1 VRTLGSGPRLPY
13 GRGHMLE
20 TENEELGELPYTRC
34 SDPGLHL
41 PAVVIVPS
49 IYGVQTDLLAQ
60 MEELAEGDAW
70 VAAMDPFYEE
80 RPGPWSYADPDG
92 AIERMQ
98 KTDLD
103 QVYEDFVR
111 LVKHARKEGNGKVIG
126 LGICFGGP
134 FCFRAAG
141 EGELDGVVTW
151 HGSRLDAYAKEAAR
165 ANIPFR
171 LHFGADDRVVPK
183 KQVDIVRSAFEGHK
197 KAEVVMHPG
206 AGHGFSHRDAKGYDP
221 SAEAAAMDAV
231 RDVLALYGSPT

>member
-1 VRTLGSGPRLPY
+1 
-13 GRGHMLE
+13 MLE

-60 MEELAEGDAW
+60 MQELAEGGAW
-70 VAAMDPFYEE
+70 VAAMDPFYRE

-103 QVYEDFVR
+103 AVYDDFLR
-111 LVKHARKEGNGKVIG
+111 LVKHARKEGNGRVIG

-141 EGELDGVVTW
+141 EGKLDGVVTW
-151 HGSRLDAYAKEAAR
+151 HGSRLDAFAAAAAK
-165 ANIPFR
+165 ANVPFR
-171 LHFGADDRVVPK
+171 LHFGADDRVVPPT
-183 KQVDIVRSAFEGHK
+183 QVKVVQKAFAGHSKTEIV
-197 KAEVVMHPG
+197 VHPG
-206 AGHGFSHRDAKGYDP
+206 AGHGFSHRDTRSFDP
-221 SAEAAAMDAV
+221 AAEGAAMDAV
-231 RDVLALYGSPT
+231 RDVLAKHGSPA